1 MYDDNYGSK
10 HTTLLNN
17 STHLDLHLNGVAIET
32 VKEQK
37 LLGITIHSI
46 LSWKPH
52 INNVC
57 ININRKIVLFKRIV
71 YFLNEDMKKMYY
83 HSYVL
88 PVFDYCSVGF
98 GKNMSCSNKLHKL
111 HARIIFSI
119 TSEIAIILQK
129 EQKWLTFSE
138 RVRYHIAQLVFIK
151 KGNCQSTSMND
162 LTSFFINSV
171 YGLRSI

>member
-10 HTTLLNN
+10 HTTLINN

-37 LLGITIHSI
+37 LLGITIHST

-71 YFLNEDMKKMYY
+71 YFLKK
-83 HSYVL
+83 
-88 PVFDYCSVGF
+88 
-98 GKNMSCSNKLHKL
+98 
-111 HARIIFSI
+111 
-119 TSEIAIILQK
+119 T
-129 EQKWLTFSE
+129 
-138 RVRYHIAQLVFIK
+138 
-151 KGNCQSTSMND
+151 
-162 LTSFFINSV
+162 
-171 YGLRSI
+171 